1 MTTLEFDYE
10 NGEIN
15 IKSQLNQYDDNPEL
29 SELEK
34 EAILII
40 KKIFEK
46 EHLSFETV
54 SVRRYSKEYLTLV
67 VPPNNDFCRFKAG
80 KKSTWI
86 SLDISICKKELEN
99 DIRFSDVQNR
109 RKKYWKI
116 NLNSVGDFEN
126 VIDLIVTIYRKLISK
141 QK

>member
-15 IKSQLNQYDDNPEL
+15 IKSQLNRYDDNPVL

-34 EAILII
+34 EAISII
-40 KKIFEK
+40 RKAFEK
-46 EHLSFETV
+46 EHLSFEAV

-67 VPPNNDFCRFKAG
+67 VPPNNDFCRFKTG

-86 SLDISICKKELEN
+86 SFDMSICKKDLEN
-99 DIRFSDVQNR
+99 DIRFVDVQNR

-116 NLNSVGDFEN
+116 NLNSVDDFEN
-126 VIDLIVTIYRKLISK
+126 VIDLIIIIYIKLMSK
-141 QK
+141 